1 MDSEAKIKEL
11 EEIIKQK
18 DKRIAELEAKRIVV
32 SNAPLFSNKTHDD
45 YLKTKYLLKKP
56 KT

>member
-1 MDSEAKIKEL
+1 MDL
-11 EEIIKQK
+11 EELIKAK
-18 DKRIAELEAKRIVV
+18 DLEINALKERIKELEAKRVVV

>member
-1 MDSEAKIKEL
+1 MDL
-11 EEIIKQK
+11 EELIKAK
-18 DKRIAELEAKRIVV
+18 DLEINALKERIKELEAKRVVV
-32 SNAPLFSNKTHDD
+32 SNAPLFSNKTHDE